1 MDIIQMSIN
10 QGTNKQIDTYQ
21 NTTQQGKGMMQQL
34 ILQSSMLNERSQTQK
49 SYIARFHWH
58 EIPRTGKPI
67 EKGSVAQGW
76 GSWEEMRTEG

>member
-49 SYIARFHWH
+49 TTYCI
-58 EIPRTGKPI
+58 IPLIINSRKGKTIVI
-67 EKGSVAQGW
+67 ESRSVVAKD
-76 GSWEEMRTEG
+76 